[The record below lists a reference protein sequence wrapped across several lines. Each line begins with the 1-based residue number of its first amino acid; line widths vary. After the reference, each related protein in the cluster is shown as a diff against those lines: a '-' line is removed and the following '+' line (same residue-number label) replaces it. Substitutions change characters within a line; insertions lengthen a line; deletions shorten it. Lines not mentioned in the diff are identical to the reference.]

1 MSNPVR
7 VGIIGAGRA
16 AEKLYVPSLP
26 RTTGGQVV
34 AITDMRA
41 ERRDLIAS
49 QIPGCT
55 AYESVDQ
62 MLAEADLSAVVVATP
77 PAAHIDVTRQA
88 LDAGCAA
95 LVEKPLAE
103 DLGEARQLIADLP
116 ACKDKVV
123 VGYNR
128 RHWLPV
134 KRMKDA
140 MRGVDLSGATIDAAF
155 CIDVSGWAP
164 VAGAIDPIDDLGS
177 HYLDLVRFILD
188 DEIVS
193 LSATRPKERAIEIR
207 LKTAKGADV
216 KLFHEHGGDTY
227 EYFHVKAGGNEHK
240 LVMGSDRI
248 SPADGPGRKAGDL
261 IDKVK
266 RKLTGG
272 GWTLGDSYVQ
282 QFNDFFAV
290 AAGRGKPSPDV
301 NDGMQCM
308 IAVSAAKDSADQ
320 GGKEIQLDDDAS
332 NH

>member
-1 MSNPVR
+1 MTSPVR

-26 RTTGGQVV
+26 RTEGGQVV

-41 ERRDLIAS
+41 DRRDLIAS
-49 QIPGCT
+49 QIPGCK
-55 AYESVDQ
+55 AYESVEQ
-62 MLAEADLSAVVVATP
+62 MLAEANLNAVVVATP
-77 PAAHIDVTRQA
+77 PVAHIAVTRQA
-88 LDAGCAA
+88 LEAGCAA

-103 DLGEARQLIADLP
+103 DLTEARQLIAEMP
-116 ACKDKVV
+116 GCKDKVV

-134 KRMKDA
+134 KRMKQA
-140 MRGVDLSGATIDAAF
+140 LQGVDLKGATIDAAF
-155 CIDVSGWAP
+155 SIDVSGWAP

-177 HYLDLVRFILD
+177 HYLDLVRYILQ
-188 DEIVS
+188 DEIAS
-193 LSATRPKERAIEIR
+193 LSATRPKERAIEIK
-207 LKTAKGADV
+207 LKTKKGASV
-216 KLFHEHGGDTY
+216 KLFHEHGKDTY
-227 EYFHVKAGGNEHK
+227 EFFHVKAAGKEHK

-248 SPADGPGRKAGDL
+248 SPADGPGRKVGDL
-261 IDKVK
+261 VDKVK

-290 AAGRGKPSPDV
+290 TAGKAKPSPSVD
-301 NDGMQCM
+301 DGLQCM

-320 GGKEIQLDDDAS
+320 GGKEIQIDDNAS
-332 NH
+332 